1 MEKELNKEFIVYEI
15 NKYIYA
21 VERERKVS
29 IAIFEATGIECDFR
43 ENHPQVVLR
52 DAYESLIWN
61 LILMARK
68 CPELASEEFEYFS
81 DLVFDAAWGDKSDWN
96 AEKIY
101 DYFTNVEQIIKDFD
115 IGVVDNNITILIEE

>member
-21 VERERKVS
+21 LRREYEVS
-29 IAIFEATGIECDFR
+29 EAIFKATGIECDLKDD
-43 ENHPQVVLR
+43 HPQVVLR

-68 CPELASEEFEYFS
+68 CPELASEEFECFS
-81 DLVFDAAWGDKSDWN
+81 DLVLDASWGDKSDWN

-101 DYFTNVEQIIKDFD
+101 DYFTDVEQVIKDFN
-115 IGVVDNNITILIEE
+115 IGVVDEKEDKNNG